1 MHRAELTAL
10 FRRLKEKEIAT
21 SLDLAAVDPASEAGQ
36 ADWAG
41 ILENVLPLTD
51 QLMKIGTKAVL
62 QGKSPETTAEGAY
75 AATASHFCNDLIK
88 GCRVGGQPGFRVEC
102 LCDSL
107 AVVTCLANDF
117 SYENIY
123 RIQLETKAHAGD
135 IFIGLSGSGN
145 SGNVVAAAKTA
156 REMGMT
162 VIGFLGCDSGKLKPL
177 RDRYVIAP
185 TDSMEQLEDMH
196 MLYCHALSCLLQKR
210 LAE

>member
-1 MHRAELTAL
+1 MENAVFLKNYTDDCAARVKCTDFDAL
-10 FRRLKEKEIAT
+10 GEIAEI
-21 SLDLAAVDPASEAGQ
+21 LLASKKAGASIFTAGN
-36 ADWAG
+36 G
-41 ILENVLPLTD
+41 
-51 QLMKIGTKAVL
+51 G
-62 QGKSPETTAEGAY
+62 S

-88 GCRVGGQPGFRVEC
+88 GCRVGGQPGFRAEC
-102 LCDSL
+102 LGDSL

-117 SYENIY
+117 SYEDIY

-135 IFIGLSGSGN
+135 ILIGFSGSGN
-145 SGNVVAAAKTA
+145 SGNVVEAAETA

-162 VIGFLGCDSGKLKPL
+162 VIGFLGRDGGKLKPL
-177 RDRYVIAP
+177 CHRYVIAP